1 MDSIFPEQPE
11 EKRQALLDAVEGLRN
26 VLETGADEAELSGT
40 LPASTVNAIYE
51 SGLFSFKTPRIL
63 GGAEADA
70 MTQLDV
76 IEAASRIDPAAGWWL
91 MIGAGT
97 LSNIGAF
104 ASDEAIR
111 EIFLDGKA
119 PKAAGVAAASG
130 EAIVVEGGYRVSG
143 RWSFA
148 SGIRHSEWVAGGAV
162 VKNQKEDASQQI
174 RLVVPTVQVEIHDNW
189 QVIGLKGTGSCDYSI
204 TDVFVPDR
212 FTWPG
217 AEPEPR
223 RGGANFRLGRPGMQ
237 TTGHCGF
244 ALGVGRRA
252 LDAVTEL
259 AQTKRRGY
267 RGTMSLI
274 ADRGSFQRFLGE
286 SELRL
291 RAARALVLE
300 TIEEAWDFA
309 SQGVTPPLPLQAR
322 MSASATYSTEEAA
335 DITSQAFR
343 FGGGTAMY
351 NSNVLQKCLRDINA
365 AAQHNM
371 VSDRT
376 YENVGQFTLGF
387 ASANPMG

>member
-1 MDSIFPEQPE
+1 MQSSFPEEPQ
-11 EKRQALLDAVEGLRN
+11 EKRQSLLDAVEGLRN

-76 IEAASRIDPAAGWWL
+76 IESTSRIDPAAGWCL

-104 ASDEAIR
+104 ASDEAIG

-119 PKAAGVAAASG
+119 PKAAGVAAPSG

-162 VKNQKEDASQQI
+162 VKNQKKDAPQQI

-204 TDVFVPDR
+204 SDVFVPDR

-309 SQGVTPPLPLQAR
+309 SQGITPPLPLQAR
-322 MSASATYSTEEAA
+322 MRASATYSTEEAA

-387 ASANPMG
+387 ATANPMG

>member
-1 MDSIFPEQPE
+1 MQSSFPEQPE
-11 EKRQALLDAVEGLRN
+11 QKRQALLEAVEGLRN

-51 SGLFSFKTPRIL
+51 SGLFSFKTPSIL

-76 IEAASRIDPAAGWWL
+76 IEAASRIDPAAGWCL

-104 ASDEAIR
+104 ASDEAIGA
-111 EIFLDGKA
+111 IFLDGKP
-119 PKAAGVAAASG
+119 PKAAGVAAPSG

-322 MSASATYSTEEAA
+322 MRASATYSTEEAA

>member
-1 MDSIFPEQPE
+1 MQSSFPEQPE
-11 EKRQALLDAVEGLRN
+11 EKRQALLEAVEGLRN

-51 SGLFSFKTPRIL
+51 SGLFSFKTPSIL

-76 IEAASRIDPAAGWWL
+76 IEAASRIDPAAGWCL

-104 ASDEAIR
+104 ASDEAIG
-111 EIFLDGKA
+111 EIFLDGKP
-119 PKAAGVAAASG
+119 PKAAGVAAPSG

-217 AEPEPR
+217 AEPEPQ

-322 MSASATYSTEEAA
+322 MRASATYSTEEAA

-365 AAQHNM
+365 PAQHNM

>member
-1 MDSIFPEQPE
+1 MQIIFPEQALK
-11 EKRQALLDAVEGLRN
+11 KRQALLEAVESLRN
-26 VLETGADEAELSGT
+26 VLESSADEAESLGT
-40 LPASTVNAIYE
+40 LPAETVDAIYTT
-51 SGLFSFKTPRIL
+51 GLFSFKTPRIL

-76 IEAASRIDPAAGWWL
+76 IEAASRIDPAAGWCL

-104 ASDEAIR
+104 ASDEAIDN
-111 EIFLDGKA
+111 IFLDGKP
-119 PKAAGVAAASG
+119 PKAAGVAAPSG
-130 EAIVVEGGYRVSG
+130 EAIVVEGGYNVSG

-162 VKNQKEDASQQI
+162 VQNPCDGTSRQI
-174 RLVVPTVQVEIHDNW
+174 RLVVPTSQVHIHDNW
-189 QVIGLKGTGSCDYSI
+189 QVVGLKGTGSCDYSLS
-204 TDVFVPDR
+204 DVFVPDK

-217 AEPEPR
+217 AEPKPR
-223 RGGANFRLGRPGMQ
+223 RGGANFLLGRPGMQ

-259 AQTKRRGY
+259 AQTKKRGY

-274 ADRGSFQRFLGE
+274 AERGSFQRFLGE

-309 SQGVTPPLPLQAR
+309 CRGITPPLPLQAR
-322 MSASATYSTEEAA
+322 MRASATFSTEEAV

-351 NSNVLQKCLRDINA
+351 SSHVLQKCLRDINA

-387 ASANPMG
+387 PTANPMG

>member
-1 MDSIFPEQPE
+1 MQSSFPEEPQ
-11 EKRQALLDAVEGLRN
+11 EKRQSLLDAVEGLRN

-76 IEAASRIDPAAGWWL
+76 IESTSRIDPAAGWCL

-104 ASDEAIR
+104 ASDEAIG

-119 PKAAGVAAASG
+119 PKAAGVAAPSG

-162 VKNQKEDASQQI
+162 VKNQKKDAPQQI
-174 RLVVPTVQVEIHDNW
+174 RLVVPTVEVEIHDNW

-204 TDVFVPDR
+204 SDVFVPDR

-217 AEPEPR
+217 SEPEPR

-309 SQGVTPPLPLQAR
+309 SQGITPPLPLQAR
-322 MSASATYSTEEAA
+322 MRASATYSTEEAA

-387 ASANPMG
+387 ATANPMG

>member
-1 MDSIFPEQPE
+1 MQNSFPEQPQ
-11 EKRQALLDAVEGLRN
+11 EKRQSLLETVEGLRN
-26 VLETGADEAELSGT
+26 VFEIGADEAELSGT

-76 IEAASRIDPAAGWWL
+76 IEAASRIDPAAGWCL

-148 SGIRHSEWVAGGAV
+148 SGIRHSDWVAGGAV
-162 VKNQKEDASQQI
+162 VKNQQEDAPQQI
-174 RLVVPTVQVEIHDNW
+174 RLVVPTVEVQIHDNW

-204 TDVFVPDR
+204 SDLFVPDR

-300 TIEEAWDFA
+300 IIEEAWDFA
-309 SQGVTPPLPLQAR
+309 SQGITPPLPLQAR
-322 MSASATYSTEEAA
+322 MRASATFSTEEAA

-376 YENVGQFTLGF
+376 YENVGQFTLGL
-387 ASANPMG
+387 ATANPMG

>member
-1 MDSIFPEQPE
+1 LGPACCISFSNSLRKSTKNKCVLPFTSASLLLTNEPQ
-11 EKRQALLDAVEGLRN
+11 KSSRAL
-26 VLETGADEAELSGT
+26 
-40 LPASTVNAIYE
+40 ASTD
-51 SGLFSFKTPRIL
+51 GCCTPE
-63 GGAEADA
+63 GGA
-70 MTQLDV
+70 
-76 IEAASRIDPAAGWWL
+76 AALISSGV
-91 MIGAGT
+91 T
-97 LSNIGAF
+97 
-104 ASDEAIR
+104 
-111 EIFLDGKA
+111 
-119 PKAAGVAAASG
+119 AGVAAASG

-322 MSASATYSTEEAA
+322 MRASATYSTEEAA

-351 NSNVLQKCLRDINA
+351 NSNVLQKCLWDINA